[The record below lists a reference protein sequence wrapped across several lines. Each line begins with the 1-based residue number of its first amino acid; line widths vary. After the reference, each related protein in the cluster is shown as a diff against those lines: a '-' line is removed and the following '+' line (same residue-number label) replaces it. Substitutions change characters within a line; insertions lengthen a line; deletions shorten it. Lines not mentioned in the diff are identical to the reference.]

1 MDLMG
6 GKFTF
11 ESAEGKGSTFSFT
24 VPLGDATATHEASAA
39 PGKPVPALDA
49 ATHNDEAEK
58 PHLLIAEDDP
68 INRKVL
74 GLMFK
79 RSNFHVDFAEDGQKT
94 VEMWEKGGYDAILMD
109 VQMPRLDGFTA
120 TGVIREREE
129 AHGGHTP
136 IIAMT
141 AHAMKEDE
149 ERCLAA
155 GMDAHI
161 SKPIDFKKCFETIGE
176 VLAQRGQQV
185 C

>member
-1 MDLMG
+1 MG
-6 GKFTF
+6 
-11 ESAEGKGSTFSFT
+11 
-24 VPLGDATATHEASAA
+24 
-39 PGKPVPALDA
+39 PAM
-49 ATHNDEAEK
+49 HNDK
-58 PHLLIAEDDP
+58 LRKTRLLIAEDDP
-68 INRKVL
+68 TNRKIFN
-74 GLMFK
+74 LMFI
-79 RSNFHVDFAEDGQKT
+79 RSKFDVDFAEDGQKA

-109 VQMPRLDGFTA
+109 VQMPRLDGFAA
-120 TGVIREREE
+120 TGVIREREQ